1 MAKIEF
7 YKNEL
12 LNTSIWEQYLLEH
25 SNLPGKRGNLELLQA
40 VLEMGDESFYQTCL
54 TYNESVAP
62 TNTSGEFIATCGTA
76 GLGKLIADGKT
87 EYFELLKKQAADS
100 RWRVREGVAF
110 ALQFLGK
117 KDMPI
122 LLNEMKKWIHENL
135 YVQRAIVAGLCEPA
149 LLKNP
154 VHAEQVLDILYQIFI
169 NIKTI
174 EKRKDESFRVLKKGL
189 AYGLSVAIAA
199 YPEKGKQIFSEL
211 IEIKDK
217 DTQWILKENLKKNR
231 LIKMDK
237 TWVEQMYI
245 ACS

>member
-1 MAKIEF
+1 M
-7 YKNEL
+7 
-12 LNTSIWEQYLLEH
+12 
-25 SNLPGKRGNLELLQA
+25 
-40 VLEMGDESFYQTCL
+40 
-54 TYNESVAP
+54 
-62 TNTSGEFIATCGTA
+62 
-76 GLGKLIADGKT
+76 
-87 EYFELLKKQAADS
+87 
-100 RWRVREGVAF
+100 
-110 ALQFLGK
+110 
-117 KDMPI
+117 
-122 LLNEMKKWIHENL
+122 
-135 YVQRAIVAGLCEPA
+135 
-149 LLKNP
+149 
-154 VHAEQVLDILYQIFI
+154 YQIFI